1 LQVAPNLHGKG
12 LQPLAR
18 MGMLLASFLAGF
30 LALVGLYLLFAHLI
44 DEAERSTDN
53 ETARLNIVGEIL
65 QDVAGMEAAVYRMA
79 AAQSQMGL
87 ERVRDEAKSNVLE
100 LGKSLDVLET
110 GGSVDEV
117 MVLGLGG
124 QPEFSRRHDFIPG
137 GADHDFLPDI
147 EAMRS
152 RLFDLDVRINK
163 INALVRLHMGGMGN
177 AEDVHRHEELQAQLS
192 EFSAQAVLL
201 RKQSGRL
208 FLRADQR
215 LKSLEGQI
223 AERKRK
229 YLILGGALA
238 VTTVL
243 AVLALGA
250 LVARQI
256 LAGSNLLQRMVTDLD
271 GAKTAAEAANLAK
284 SEFLATMSHE
294 IRTPMNGIIGMT
306 SLLLDTKLTSD
317 QRHFAN
323 TVRLSAESLLTIIND
338 ILDFSKME
346 AGRLEFEESSFE
358 IAPLVEGVVDIL
370 GPRLCDKDVDL
381 SCFIPPEAEGV
392 FVADAGRIR
401 QVLLNLA
408 GNAVKF
414 TDTGGIA
421 IEVAVENGGGA
432 KVWLRVS
439 VLDSGIGIPAAAQS
453 KLFGTFVQAESSTA
467 RRFGGSG
474 LGLAICKRIVTLMG
488 GEIGFTSTEG
498 QGSRFWFR
506 VPMTR
511 SAQMAAPA
519 PQARPLQGARIL
531 VVDDNPVNAEIFQ
544 RQFQVWGADVDCAA
558 DAEAGFAALK
568 SANPPYQLLVLD
580 HLMPGVTGL
589 DMAALLRA
597 DSAFAALPIL
607 LASSAHAAGIEASAR
622 HLGIN
627 AVMMKPARQSALLAV
642 LKSLLGRDAGQAEPA
657 EAADG
662 EVAPQGPALRVLV
675 AEDNSVNQQVA
686 VGLLAKLGHRADVAD
701 NGAEAVEL
709 LRHGDYDLILM
720 DMQMPVV
727 DGLAATRMIRA
738 LSGPKA
744 RVAIIAMTANA
755 MESDRKACLDAGMD
769 DFLAKPI
776 DRRRLAAIL
785 TRWGDCLVEAR
796 AMRGGEPLVTTGAD
810 GQRIVPLRDMDVVA
824 DLSDALGEESFTRL
838 CQSFHQK
845 LPVYR
850 ADIEAALQ
858 SGQTS
863 AVVATAH
870 TLKGAAA
877 NLGYARLSDAA
888 SHLEQAAKSG
898 QGGLEAL
905 FGQLCQAFDQSA
917 ALNDPP

>member
-1 LQVAPNLHGKG
+1 
-12 LQPLAR
+12 
-18 MGMLLASFLAGF
+18 MGMLLASFLVGF

-44 DEAERSTDN
+44 DEADRFTDN

-79 AAQSQMGL
+79 AVQSTLGL
-87 ERVRDEAKSNVLE
+87 ERMRDEAKDRVLA
-100 LGKSLDVLET
+100 LGHALDVLET
-110 GGSVDEV
+110 GGTVEEV

-124 QPEFSRRHDFIPG
+124 QPEFSRQHAFTPG
-137 GADHDFLPDI
+137 AADHDFLPDI
-147 EAMRS
+147 EAMRG
-152 RLFDLDVRINK
+152 RLFDLDQRINK
-163 INALVRLHMGGMGN
+163 INALVRLHMGGMGDV
-177 AEDVHRHEELQAQLS
+177 EDIHRHEELQSQLS

-215 LKSLEGQI
+215 LKTLDRQI
-223 AERKRK
+223 LDQKQH
-229 YLILGGALA
+229 YLLLGAALA
-238 VTTVL
+238 VITVL

-250 LVARQI
+250 MVARQI
-256 LAGSNLLQRMVTDLD
+256 LNGSNQLQHMVLDLD
-271 GAKTAAEAANLAK
+271 GARTEAETANQAK

-306 SLLLDTKLTSD
+306 SLLLDTKLNSD

-370 GPRLCDKDVDL
+370 GPRLRDKDVDL

-414 TDTGGIA
+414 TDKGGIVL
-421 IEVAVENGGGA
+421 EVAVENA
-432 KVWLRVS
+432 PDDKAWLRVD
-439 VLDSGIGIPAAAQS
+439 VTDSGIGIPPAAQA

-467 RRFGGSG
+467 RRYGGSG

-488 GEIGFTSTEG
+488 GEIGFSSAEG
-498 QGSRFWFR
+498 QGSTFWFR
-506 VPMTR
+506 VPMAR
-511 SAQMAAPA
+511 STVPIPYMTQI
-519 PQARPLQGARIL
+519 RPLQGARIL

-544 RQFQVWGADVDCAA
+544 RQFQAWGADVDCAV
-558 DAEAGFAALK
+558 DAQSGFAALK
-568 SANPPYQLLVLD
+568 SAQPPFQLLVLD

-597 DSAFAALPIL
+597 DPDFATLPIL
-607 LASSAHAAGIEASAR
+607 LASSAHSADIDRSAR
-622 HLGIN
+622 QLGIN
-627 AVMMKPARQSALLAV
+627 AVMMKPARQSSLLSV
-642 LKSLLGRDAGQAEPA
+642 LKSLLGLGGGRAEPA
-657 EAADG
+657 ALSSED
-662 EVAPQGPALRVLV
+662 EVPQGPALRVLV
-675 AEDNSVNQQVA
+675 AEDNAINQQVA

-727 DGLAATRMIRA
+727 DGLSATRMIRA
-738 LSGPKA
+738 MTPPKSN
-744 RVAIIAMTANA
+744 VAIIAMTANA
-755 MESDRKACLDAGMD
+755 MESDRQACLDAGMN

-785 TRWGDCLVEAR
+785 ARWTECLVEAR
-796 AMRGGEPLVTTGAD
+796 ALRGCPECEAAEDGGAAELPLLDQA
-810 GQRIVPLRDMDVVA
+810 VVA
-824 DLSDALGEESFTRL
+824 DLSDALGEESYQRL
-838 CQSFHQK
+838 CQSFRDR
-845 LPVYR
+845 LPHYR
-850 ADIEAALQ
+850 GDIETALQ
-858 SGQTS
+858 SGGDA
-863 AVVATAH
+863 AVVTAAH

-877 NLGYARLSDAA
+877 NLGYVRLADAA
-888 SHLEQAAKSG
+888 SRLEQAAKSG
-898 QGGLEAL
+898 SGGLDGHFQRL
-905 FGQLCQAFDQSA
+905 SLAFDQSA
-917 ALNDPP
+917 AVSVQP

>member
-1 LQVAPNLHGKG
+1 MQVDSGHRPRG

-18 MGMLLASFLAGF
+18 MGLLLASFLLGF

-53 ETARLNIVGEIL
+53 ETARLDIVGVLL

-87 ERVRDEAKSNVLE
+87 ERMRDEAKAHVLDLGHGLEVLE
-100 LGKSLDVLET
+100 S
-110 GGSVDEV
+110 GGVVQEV

-124 QPEFSRRHDFIPG
+124 QAEFSRTHAFTPG
-137 GADHDFLPDI
+137 GADHDFRPDI
-147 EAMRS
+147 AAMRA
-152 RLFDLDVRINK
+152 RLFDLDLRINK
-163 INALVRLHMGGMGN
+163 LNALVRLHMSGQGE
-177 AEDVHRHEELQAQLS
+177 AEDVHRHEELQSQLS
-192 EFSAQAVLL
+192 EFSALTVLL

-215 LKSLEGQI
+215 RKDLEQQI
-223 AERKRK
+223 ATRKRD
-229 YLILGGALA
+229 YVIMGGALA
-238 VTTVL
+238 VSTVL
-243 AVLALGA
+243 AVLALGV

-256 LAGSNLLQRMVTDLD
+256 LSGSRLLSRMVEDLE
-271 GAKTAAEAANLAK
+271 GAKTAAEAANQAK

-306 SLLLDTKLTSD
+306 SLLLDTNLSTD

-323 TVRLSAESLLTIIND
+323 TVRASAESLLTVIND

-358 IAPLVEGVVDIL
+358 IAPLVEGVIDIL
-370 GPRLCDKDVDL
+370 GPRLRDKDVDL

-392 FVADAGRIR
+392 FKADAGRIR

-414 TDTGGIA
+414 TEKGGIA
-421 IEVAVENGGGA
+421 IEVAVEDDDGDKA
-432 KVWLRVS
+432 WLRINVS
-439 VLDSGIGIPAAAQS
+439 DTGIGIPKAAQA

-488 GEIGFTSTEG
+488 GGIGFDSTEG
-498 QGSRFWFR
+498 QGSTFWFR
-506 VPMTR
+506 VPMIR
-511 SAQMAAPA
+511 SALPAAPMGSL
-519 PQARPLQGARIL
+519 RPLQGARIL

-544 RQFQVWGADVDCAA
+544 RQFQVWGADVECAA

-568 SANPPYQLLVLD
+568 AARPPFQLLVLD

-597 DSAFAALPIL
+597 DPGFAALPIL
-607 LASSAHAAGIEASAR
+607 LASSAHSADVEAVAR
-622 HLGIN
+622 GLGID
-627 AVMMKPARQSALLAV
+627 AVMMKPARQSSLLAV
-642 LKSLLGRDAGQAEPA
+642 LKSLLGRGDGAAEPA
-657 EAADG
+657 L
-662 EVAPQGPALRVLV
+662 VAVEDEPRQGPPLRVLV

-701 NGAEAVEL
+701 NGAEALEL
-709 LRHGDYDLILM
+709 VRHGDYDLILM

-727 DGLAATRMIRA
+727 DGLAATRAIRELA
-738 LSGPKA
+738 GPKA
-744 RVAIIAMTANA
+744 QVAIIAMTANA
-755 MESDRKACLDAGMD
+755 MESDRQACLAAGMD

-785 TRWGDCLVEAR
+785 SRWSHCLVEAR
-796 AMRGGEPLVTTGAD
+796 ALRGG
-810 GQRIVPLRDMDVVA
+810 
-824 DLSDALGEESFTRL
+824 
-838 CQSFHQK
+838 QS
-845 LPVYR
+845 P
-850 ADIEAALQ
+850 A
-858 SGQTS
+858 S
-863 AVVATAH
+863 APPASAPPASAPPASAPPATA
-870 TLKGAAA
+870 
-877 NLGYARLSDAA
+877 
-888 SHLEQAAKSG
+888 
-898 QGGLEAL
+898 EA
-905 FGQLCQAFDQSA
+905 
-917 ALNDPP
+917 